1 MGRGKNETILV
12 PGEIARRTMMS
23 FGRVEHVRSSEFRGM
38 EPAKVVLLSEKH
50 IWAEGEK
57 TAIYARRVKT
67 EKETQPRTHCL
78 ESKK

>member
-1 MGRGKNETILV
+1 MGRGKNETIPV

-38 EPAKVVLLSEKH
+38 EPAKVVLLSENAHMGGGGKP
-50 IWAEGEK
+50 
-57 TAIYARRVKT
+57 AIYARIVKT
-67 EKETQPRTHCL
+67 EKEAQPRTHCL